1 MCGGFGFFRR
11 ASLHRRRS
19 LRGRGRDRGRF
30 RGHGYGWIRSG
41 RRAEDNRSKRG
52 GRGGQSRVLAGCF
65 LRNVNVNHAVAGSD
79 GDAFLS
85 RDGRFTA
92 AVGDRS
98 VEIDTRRM
106 RIGGLHNAY
115 NAMAAAL
122 ATLAAG
128 VAPAKIRKSLYAFA
142 PVEHRL
148 EPVAEK
154 DGVLWINDSKAT
166 NVDSV
171 YYALESMT
179 RPVVW
184 IAGGT
189 DKGNDYEP
197 LKAFARAKVHTLV
210 CMGLDNAKL
219 VREFT
224 GVVPEVVSTDS
235 LEAAMTA
242 SKAAARPGDAVLLS
256 PACASFDLFRN
267 YENRGELFKNWVEE
281 KA

>member
-1 MCGGFGFFRR
+1 M
-11 ASLHRRRS
+11 
-19 LRGRGRDRGRF
+19 
-30 RGHGYGWIRSG
+30 
-41 RRAEDNRSKRG
+41 
-52 GRGGQSRVLAGCF
+52 
-65 LRNVNVNHAVAGSD
+65 
-79 GDAFLS
+79 
-85 RDGRFTA
+85 
-92 AVGDRS
+92 
-98 VEIDTRRM
+98 EIDTAKLQ
-106 RIGGLHNAY
+106 IKGLHNAY

-171 YYALESMT
+171 YYALESMK

-189 DKGNDYEP
+189 DKGNDYGP
-197 LKAFARAKVHTLV
+197 LKDFAREKVHTLV
-210 CMGLDNAKL
+210 CMGIDNAKL
-219 VREFT
+219 LREFT
-224 GVVPEVVSTDS
+224 GVVPEVISTDS
-235 LEAAMTA
+235 LDAAMTA
-242 SKAAARPGDAVLLS
+242 AKAAARPGDAVLLS
-256 PACASFDLFRN
+256 PACASFDLFKN
-267 YENRGELFKNWVEE
+267 YENRGELFKAWVNE